1 MKYQNKI
8 IQSPILLE
16 KPFVSIVIPS
26 FNRVESVSETIQ
38 SILNQICNFS
48 FEIVIGDDFSTDNVR
63 NLLRKFQKKYP
74 DKFVLIF
81 HNENIGLGANWATC
95 VKHCRGKYIANCDN
109 DDYWHNPKKLQL
121 QVDFMETHSKY
132 GVSHTDYRNHNRVTN
147 KFAEVIISNYTYDN
161 QIYKTIFNGGF
172 RCCNATVMYRKELID
187 KYIHLDDYINYQFT
201 LQDWNTWIIL
211 SHYTE
216 FYCLPVST
224 ATFGIETDSI
234 TRPVSYEKTEY
245 RFKKEKECYRY
256 ICDCFPKDFIFDEQL
271 YDVYV
276 NCILLSLAYK
286 KGDYK
291 IAHKYGSLMIPN
303 ERRNLKINC
312 SQNALSFHLLWVCI
326 KIKSIITSLYLISN

>member
-1 MKYQNKI
+1 MI
-8 IQSPILLE
+8 IKSIDFI
-16 KPFVSIVIPS
+16 KNPFVSIVIPS
-26 FNRVESVSETIQ
+26 YNRAYTVNQTIE
-38 SILNQICNFS
+38 SILHQKCNFD
-48 FEIVIGDDFSTDNVR
+48 FELIIGDDCSTDKVR
-63 NLLRKFQKKYP
+63 VVLLQYQQKYP
-74 DKFVLIF
+74 NLIKLIF
-81 HNENIGLGANWATC
+81 QEKNIGLGANWATC
-95 VKHCRGKYIANCDN
+95 VMACRGKYICNCDN
-109 DDYWHNPKKLQL
+109 DDYWHNPDKLQI

-132 GVSHTDYRNHNRVTN
+132 GVCHTDYRNHNRETN
-147 KFAEVIISNYTYDN
+147 KIDEVIISNYTYDN

-224 ATFGIETDSI
+224 ATFGIETESI

-256 ICDCFPKDFIFDEQL
+256 ICDCFPKDFIFDERL

-276 NCILLSLAYK
+276 YGVLLSLAYK

-291 IAHKYGSLMIPN
+291 IAHKYGSLLILK
-303 ERRNLKINC
+303 ESKSLKINC
-312 SQNALSFHLLWVCI
+312 SQNVLSFHFLYVCF
-326 KIKSIITSLYLISN
+326 KIKTIIINLIA